1 MVSLGKP
8 RVAVAPK
15 SSSPRPGLK
24 INISRLRAHRTSDA
38 QSTDLLN
45 STRTAASV
53 AAQSTPRSP
62 RTPRSSTPGSARQRT
77 PRGTKLNRD
86 TTLAQPSACPEEIQR
101 DEDEDDIQAAEHS
114 WEQASSQLRRD
125 INNIVDQS
133 RLRTAAGTQIFTQL
147 CSLIGSLQVEHSEER
162 HESKSTS
169 RQRVSVSPPGG
180 GADNVLVN
188 DEVPPTEISMDEDL

>member
-1 MVSLGKP
+1 
-8 RVAVAPK
+8 VAVASK

-86 TTLAQPSACPEEIQR
+86 TTLVQPSACPEEIQR
-101 DEDEDDIQAAEHS
+101 DEDEDDVQAPEHS
-114 WEQASSQLRRD
+114 WERASSQLRRD

-133 RLRTAAGTQIFTQL
+133 RLRATAGTQIFSQL
-147 CSLIGSLQVEHSEER
+147 CSLIGSLQVEHSEEQ

-169 RQRVSVSPPGG
+169 RQRVSVSPPA
-180 GADNVLVN
+180 GAGNVLVN